1 MSNDDREGLLQDP
14 GGSSG
19 TTSSADMGGP
29 VRSAQPSQTE
39 EIDPSKQGDTGGL
52 LSDADVG
59 GTRGEY
65 YEAGEP
71 VVNHEETGSATTGQ
85 VMYGREETA
94 DQGDSDY
101 AEEPRANTG
110 TGGTV
115 QTYGTTSGADHVE
128 GSSSS
133 GTTGDYV
140 VTGSPE
146 STQTQQSMGTQTQGG
161 GDTERVQRYEEE
173 LQAETTQRE
182 TGAVRV
188 NKDVVEEQRTLEVPV
203 TREEVHITS
212 HSTGSSD
219 VDTSQA
225 FQGGSIEIP
234 VREED
239 VEVRKQARVAEELEI
254 EKRAVQD
261 TEQVSDTVRKE
272 VFDVDY
278 EGSVDVNRG
287 QPDINDRV
295 RPQDQ

>member
-14 GGSSG
+14 GGGSG
-19 TTSSADMGGP
+19 ATSSADMGGP

-52 LSDADVG
+52 LSDADTG

-94 DQGDSDY
+94 DQGDSED
-101 AEEPRANTG
+101 AEQPRANTG
-110 TGGTV
+110 TGGTM
-115 QTYGTTSGADHVE
+115 QTYGTTSGADHVQ

-146 STQTQQSMGTQTQGG
+146 STQQSMGTHTQGG
-161 GDTERVQRYEEE
+161 GDSERVQRYEEE
-173 LQAETTQRE
+173 LQAEKTQRE

-212 HSTGSSD
+212 HSTGGSD

-278 EGSVDVNRG
+278 EGNVDVNRG
-287 QPDINDRV
+287 QPEINDRV
-295 RPQDQ
+295 RPRDQ